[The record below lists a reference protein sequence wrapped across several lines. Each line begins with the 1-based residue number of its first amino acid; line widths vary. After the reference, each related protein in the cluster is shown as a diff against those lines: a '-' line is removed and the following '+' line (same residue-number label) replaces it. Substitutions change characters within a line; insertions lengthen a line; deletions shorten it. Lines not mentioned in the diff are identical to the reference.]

1 MFQRLRFLPKGD
13 PLASPHRRV
22 PWFSLGV
29 FAMLFVCG
37 LFPGLVA
44 PMDPLKANFLALNA
58 PPLTTAGGQLY
69 LLGSDHLGR
78 DVLSRIVHGSS
89 IALYVSLIAVLFS
102 SVIGTTLGLLA
113 GYYRGWVDQLVM
125 RVADTWIALPTV
137 SFAIFLTAMREPGA
151 TNIIIVMILVFW
163 TRYARIVRGEV
174 LSLRERDFV
183 KLAITAGASPL
194 RILFVHLLPNVINSV
209 IVLATLLIGNVILQ
223 YDRSFEAFDS
233 STVAGLEFRD
243 ASTTSAPFYGLY
255 TPIDVANPVYS
266 GAPGALAAP
275 YELRDNDYKTQS
287 LFVQQNLS
295 FDDKIIATV
304 GLRHDWLDIEE
315 TLNGV
320 RSSGDYSETSIR
332 GALNPS
338 APR

>member
-69 LLGSDHLGR
+69 LLGSGHLGR

-209 IVLATLLIGNVILQ
+209 IVLATLLIGNVILSEATL
-223 YDRSFEAFDS
+223 SFLGLGVPAPHPAWGAMLADGRNGLMSNRWWATVFPGLAIILVVGAS
-233 STVAGLEFRD
+233 NVAG
-243 ASTTSAPFYGLY
+243 
-255 TPIDVANPVYS
+255 
-266 GAPGALAAP
+266 
-275 YELRDNDYKTQS
+275 
-287 LFVQQNLS
+287 
-295 FDDKIIATV
+295 
-304 GLRHDWLDIEE
+304 DWLRRRLDPN
-315 TLNGV
+315 LRN
-320 RSSGDYSETSIR
+320 
-332 GALNPS
+332 L
-338 APR
+338 

>member
-1 MFQRLRFLPKGD
+1 MLQRLRFLPKGD
-13 PLASPHRRV
+13 RLASPRRRV

-29 FAMLFVCG
+29 FVMLFACG
-37 LFPGLVA
+37 LFPGLIA
-44 PMDPLKANFLALNA
+44 PANPLKANFLALNV

-78 DVLSRIVHGSS
+78 DVLSRIIHGSS
-89 IALYVSLIAVLFS
+89 IALYVSLVAVLFS

-194 RILFVHLLPNVINSV
+194 RILFVHLLPNVVNSV
-209 IVLATLLIGNVILQ
+209 IVLATLLIGNVILSEATL
-223 YDRSFEAFDS
+223 SFLGLGVPAPQPAWGAMLADGRNGLMSNRWWATVFPGLAIILVVGAS
-233 STVAGLEFRD
+233 NVAG
-243 ASTTSAPFYGLY
+243 
-255 TPIDVANPVYS
+255 
-266 GAPGALAAP
+266 
-275 YELRDNDYKTQS
+275 
-287 LFVQQNLS
+287 
-295 FDDKIIATV
+295 
-304 GLRHDWLDIEE
+304 DWLRRRLDPN
-315 TLNGV
+315 LRN
-320 RSSGDYSETSIR
+320 
-332 GALNPS
+332 L
-338 APR
+338 

>member
-209 IVLATLLIGNVILQ
+209 IVLATLLIGNVILSEATL
-223 YDRSFEAFDS
+223 SFLGLGVPAPHPAWGAMLADGRNGLMSNRWWATVFPGLAIILVVGAS
-233 STVAGLEFRD
+233 NVAG
-243 ASTTSAPFYGLY
+243 
-255 TPIDVANPVYS
+255 
-266 GAPGALAAP
+266 
-275 YELRDNDYKTQS
+275 
-287 LFVQQNLS
+287 
-295 FDDKIIATV
+295 
-304 GLRHDWLDIEE
+304 DWLRRRLDPN
-315 TLNGV
+315 LRN
-320 RSSGDYSETSIR
+320 
-332 GALNPS
+332 L
-338 APR
+338 

>member
-1 MFQRLRFLPKGD
+1 MFQRLRFLPKSD

-209 IVLATLLIGNVILQ
+209 IVLATLLIGNVILSEATL
-223 YDRSFEAFDS
+223 SFLGLGVPAPHPAWGAMLADGRNGLMSNRWWATVFPGLAIILVVGAS
-233 STVAGLEFRD
+233 NVAG
-243 ASTTSAPFYGLY
+243 
-255 TPIDVANPVYS
+255 
-266 GAPGALAAP
+266 
-275 YELRDNDYKTQS
+275 
-287 LFVQQNLS
+287 
-295 FDDKIIATV
+295 
-304 GLRHDWLDIEE
+304 DWLRRRLDPN
-315 TLNGV
+315 LRN
-320 RSSGDYSETSIR
+320 
-332 GALNPS
+332 L
-338 APR
+338 

>member
-1 MFQRLRFLPKGD
+1 MFQRLRFLPKSD

-37 LFPGLVA
+37 LFPGIVA

-209 IVLATLLIGNVILQ
+209 IVLATLLIGNVILSEATL
-223 YDRSFEAFDS
+223 SFLGLGVPAPHPAWGAMLADGRNGLMSNRWWATVFPGLAIILVVGAS
-233 STVAGLEFRD
+233 NVAG
-243 ASTTSAPFYGLY
+243 
-255 TPIDVANPVYS
+255 
-266 GAPGALAAP
+266 
-275 YELRDNDYKTQS
+275 
-287 LFVQQNLS
+287 
-295 FDDKIIATV
+295 
-304 GLRHDWLDIEE
+304 DWLRRRLDPN
-315 TLNGV
+315 LRN
-320 RSSGDYSETSIR
+320 
-332 GALNPS
+332 L
-338 APR
+338 